1 MRVSVDED
9 RCIAAGQCVALAPT
23 VFDQRDDDGIVVLL
37 QAEPADDVRAEV
49 LEASSVC
56 PARAILVHN
65 SATETN

>member
-37 QAEPADDVRAEV
+37 QAEPADDVRADV
-49 LEASSVC
+49 REASSVC
-56 PARAILVHN
+56 PARAIVVHD
-65 SATETN
+65 SVPETH